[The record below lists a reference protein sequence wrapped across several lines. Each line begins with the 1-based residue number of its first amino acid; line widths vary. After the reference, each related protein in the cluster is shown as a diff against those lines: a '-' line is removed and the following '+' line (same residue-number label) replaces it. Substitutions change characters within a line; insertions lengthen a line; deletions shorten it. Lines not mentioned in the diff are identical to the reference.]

1 VSEPD
6 RRAFTRLAARL
17 DVALQWDG
25 GTPLPAEL
33 LDLSI
38 GGAFVRIPGG
48 PDHAATCRFFLRE
61 RDGSREAL
69 VMRGCVVHANDDG
82 IGLRFDEVPLGAFER
97 LLALL
102 LELGADAARMENELE
117 RHWRRSG

>member
-17 DVALQWDG
+17 DVALEWGG

-33 LDLSI
+33 LDISI
-38 GGAFVRIPGG
+38 GGAFVRIEAG
-48 PDHAATCRFFLRE
+48 PAPESACRFFLRE
-61 RDGSREAL
+61 RHGGEIL
-69 VMRGCVVHANDDG
+69 VMRGRVVRVNADG
-82 IGLRFDEVPLGAFER
+82 VGLRFDEVPLGAFER

-102 LELGADAARMENELE
+102 VDLGGDAARMENELE
-117 RHWRRSG
+117 RYWGRSA